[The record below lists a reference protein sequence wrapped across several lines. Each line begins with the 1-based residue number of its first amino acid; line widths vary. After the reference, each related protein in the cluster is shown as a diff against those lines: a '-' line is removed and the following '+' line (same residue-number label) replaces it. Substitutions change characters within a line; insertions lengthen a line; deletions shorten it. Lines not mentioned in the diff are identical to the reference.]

1 MATTS
6 LKELIN
12 QMSKQVRYGTGDKEK
27 VRVASVTQR
36 QIEELADAMECTQS
50 AVMQEAICRLWMQE
64 VYGEQA
70 KKLADL
76 QKAYDELYQAHCDAI
91 NQ

>member
-1 MATTS
+1 MTRQ
-6 LKELIN
+6 I
-12 QMSKQVRYGTGDKEK
+12 RYGTGDKEK
-27 VRVASVTQR
+27 VRVANVTQR
-36 QIEELADAMECTQS
+36 QITELAAAMDMTQS

-64 VYGEQA
+64 IYGEQA

-76 QKAYDELYQAHCDAI
+76 QKAYDELYQAHCEAI

>member
-1 MATTS
+1 MA
-6 LKELIN
+6 N
-12 QMSKQVRYGTGDKEK
+12 
-27 VRVASVTQR
+27 VTQR
-36 QIEELADAMECTQS
+36 QITELAAAMDMTQS

-64 VYGEQA
+64 IYGEQA

-76 QKAYDELYQAHCDAI
+76 QKAYDELYQAHCEAI